1 MFRAINYITSP
12 RGGKKEKK
20 KKKKKKKERK
30 KKKKKRM
37 EFFEY
42 LGACGVTISDRDQTL
57 KANSITIDFFRRIS
71 TRYPSAFWYFVNK
84 ITLPD

>member
-1 MFRAINYITSP
+1 
-12 RGGKKEKK
+12 
-20 KKKKKKKERK
+20 
-30 KKKKKRM
+30 M